1 MDKIDPVL
9 TVVQYG
15 WPGVFALVLWWL
27 GKMASKFLDAHLE
40 NMKKVVDKLDA
51 HSEALA
57 ETKTIGEGNS
67 AKLDSLL
74 ARARQPT
81 DPGVRGA

>member
-9 TVVQYG
+9 LVVQYG

-27 GKMASKFLDAHLE
+27 GKMASKFLDSHLA
-40 NMKKVVDKLDA
+40 NMDKIVSRLDD
-51 HSEALA
+51 HSEKLTEANA
-57 ETKTIGEGNS
+57 IGEENS
-67 AKLDSLL
+67 TKLDSLL